1 MTDPTLSVIIVAWND
16 WPKLQVCL
24 NSIFNSEL
32 PPTEV
37 VVIDNASVHGTRER
51 IRERFPATRVCRN
64 ESNIGHTRAVN
75 LGFSLARGEFI
86 LVLDSDTELTGD
98 TVHRLLA
105 FLRARPDVALLA
117 PRTFN
122 TDGTVQESARG
133 FPGVMSGL
141 FGRQSAL
148 TRLFPNNPFS
158 RRYLA
163 RDFLRASEPFQVGQV
178 GGACMFF
185 RRKLLDEVGAWDER
199 YFGYWVDTDW
209 CRELAV
215 RGKTVYCLPDAHIT
229 HHEGNR
235 RGNRKTASRIWMFHY
250 GAYQYYTKWHT
261 AGYCDPRSLLAF
273 AALST
278 RSLLKT
284 AMNNLTVPTAA
295 RAQSESKPR
304 QQGEVRQAEY
314 RGTRP

>member
-1 MTDPTLSVIIVAWND
+1 MTDPTLSVIIVTWND

-37 VVIDNASVHGTRER
+37 VVIDNASVDGTRER

-122 TDGTVQESARG
+122 TDGTVQESAPAERIDA
-133 FPGVMSGL
+133 PVPE
-141 FGRQSAL
+141 QS
-148 TRLFPNNPFS
+148 
-158 RRYLA
+158 
-163 RDFLRASEPFQVGQV
+163 FLP
-178 GGACMFF
+178 
-185 RRKLLDEVGAWDER
+185 
-199 YFGYWVDTDW
+199 
-209 CRELAV
+209 
-215 RGKTVYCLPDAHIT
+215 
-229 HHEGNR
+229 
-235 RGNRKTASRIWMFHY
+235 
-250 GAYQYYTKWHT
+250 
-261 AGYCDPRSLLAF
+261 
-273 AALST
+273 ALSRPQFSPSKRALSGWPGG
-278 RSLLKT
+278 RSVHVLPAK
-284 AMNNLTVPTAA
+284 AA
-295 RAQSESKPR
+295 R
-304 QQGEVRQAEY
+304 
-314 RGTRP
+314 